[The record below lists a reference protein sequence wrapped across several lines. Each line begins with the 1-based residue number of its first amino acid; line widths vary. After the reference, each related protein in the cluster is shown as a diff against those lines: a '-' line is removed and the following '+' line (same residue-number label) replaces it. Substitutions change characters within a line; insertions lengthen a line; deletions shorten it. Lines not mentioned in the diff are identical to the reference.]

1 MTHASLKPSPDSSP
15 RSDVANGGASTV
27 SQTPERQTAAYG
39 RVASVVAHELTNLLQ
54 ILASSL
60 DRLGPSGRASD
71 VSPDEAVLAMQTIRA
86 SMDRGTRVA
95 RQLQTFAQLAPP
107 RLQPR
112 ELHQLM
118 AGWMSDFEEAVGPQ
132 MRLELRLRHSGSV
145 LVDAEQLQGALL
157 NLLANARE
165 ASAPGALIVLELSRV
180 ARVAGM
186 SCRIAVIDHG
196 EGMNEDVAKQ
206 AAAPFYTTRPPGK
219 GMGLGLTIA
228 RMVTEAHG
236 GTIEI
241 DSAPGRGTT
250 VSLYLPLP
258 GMAHGRFTPAS
269 YSVSTASTA
278 APTTSASP
286 AGAPAPTYENGK
298 TVENG
303 RTAEPARPVEN
314 GVRTAGTPATG
325 GVAGATS
332 AASTAPTTQ
341 PGAGPAAGAGAAP
354 TTGFA
359 GAPTY
364 AAPPTTLPAS
374 AAPGAAT
381 SGASTP
387 GTGAAATFA
396 PASTTPASSGVP
408 TAAPAAAAASSGTA
422 PAPSVA
428 PGTAA
433 VPAPPSSPPA
443 AAAGAGTSRQS
454 PPPPSAG
461 VTPGATPPAAAAPP
475 MSSAPAATSAPTPGA
490 GVGSAPAQPA
500 ARVAPAPPTTA
511 MPAAPPVSPGHPSI
525 PTPIRPAPR
534 SSGCVLVIDDEEAI
548 AEYFRIILTAERYD
562 VHVVCSA
569 HQAIERFSEDPQ
581 RYDAVLLDMM
591 LRDGSGIE
599 LYRSFRALRP
609 DLRVVVCTGFSDNE
623 SLAPIRADG
632 HDILYKPCPRSEVLK
647 AIARAV
653 SARRAAI

>member
-15 RSDVANGGASTV
+15 RSSDVANGGV
-27 SQTPERQTAAYG
+27 SITSSSSAPERQASVYG

-60 DRLGPSGRASD
+60 DRLGPARAGD

-118 AGWMSDFEEAVGPQ
+118 ASWMADFEEAVGAH

-180 ARVAGM
+180 ARVAGT

-196 EGMNEDVAKQ
+196 EGMSEEVVKQ
-206 AAAPFYTTRPPGK
+206 ASAPFYTTRPPGK

-236 GTIEI
+236 GSVEI

-250 VSLYLPLP
+250 VSLFLPLP
-258 GMAHGRFTPAS
+258 GTRF
-269 YSVSTASTA
+269 ASTSYGASTSTPSSA
-278 APTTSASP
+278 ATTSAAPSAATSATSAQ
-286 AGAPAPTYENGK
+286 AGAPSAGVP
-298 TVENG
+298 
-303 RTAEPARPVEN
+303 PASSS
-314 GVRTAGTPATG
+314 
-325 GVAGATS
+325 VA
-332 AASTAPTTQ
+332 
-341 PGAGPAAGAGAAP
+341 AAGA
-354 TTGFA
+354 
-359 GAPTY
+359 
-364 AAPPTTLPAS
+364 PPS
-374 AAPGAAT
+374 AAPGAA
-381 SGASTP
+381 ASAPPVTP
-387 GTGAAATFA
+387 GESQSAATMRINVPPLA
-396 PASTTPASSGVP
+396 PSAALAPSTAT
-408 TAAPAAAAASSGTA
+408 APAAAPPAATQAATTPSAAAPSAAPQPPASPMPTPTPSSTFGATGAPGAGAAAAPTQPMQRPAAFAPTPTPQAPPAPAA
-422 PAPSVA
+422 PAP
-428 PGTAA
+428 
-433 VPAPPSSPPA
+433 PA
-443 AAAGAGTSRQS
+443 APSATAGAGTY
-454 PPPPSAG
+454 A
-461 VTPGATPPAAAAPP
+461 
-475 MSSAPAATSAPTPGA
+475 
-490 GVGSAPAQPA
+490 
-500 ARVAPAPPTTA
+500 
-511 MPAAPPVSPGHPSI
+511 SI
-525 PTPIRPAPR
+525 PTPMRTAPR

-653 SARRAAI
+653 SARRSAM

>member
-15 RSDVANGGASTV
+15 RSDAANGGAVAPPPS
-27 SQTPERQTAAYG
+27 SAPERQTAVYG

-60 DRLGPSGRASD
+60 DRLGPSARAAD
-71 VSPDEAVLAMQTIRA
+71 VSPDEQLLAMQTIRA

-118 AGWMSDFEEAVGPQ
+118 ASWMADFEDAVGPH

-157 NLLANARE
+157 NLLVNARE

-180 ARVAGM
+180 ARVAGT

-196 EGMNEDVAKQ
+196 EGMSEEVVKQ
-206 AAAPFYTTRPPGK
+206 ASAPFYTTRPPGK

-236 GTIEI
+236 GSVEI

-258 GMAHGRFTPAS
+258 GSHSRFATATSSYAAS
-269 YSVSTASTA
+269 ASTVSTSTA
-278 APTTSASP
+278 AP
-286 AGAPAPTYENGK
+286 
-298 TVENG
+298 
-303 RTAEPARPVEN
+303 
-314 GVRTAGTPATG
+314 
-325 GVAGATS
+325 S
-332 AASTAPTTQ
+332 AAST
-341 PGAGPAAGAGAAP
+341 
-354 TTGFA
+354 
-359 GAPTY
+359 
-364 AAPPTTLPAS
+364 
-374 AAPGAAT
+374 
-381 SGASTP
+381 
-387 GTGAAATFA
+387 
-396 PASTTPASSGVP
+396 GVSQ
-408 TAAPAAAAASSGTA
+408 AAPAAAAAPPPSAPASASAAPGAPASSQATVSSGPFAPYGTA
-422 PAPSVA
+422 PAGA
-428 PGTAA
+428 PGT
-433 VPAPPSSPPA
+433 PSS
-443 AAAGAGTSRQS
+443 AGAPSFAGT
-454 PPPPSAG
+454 PSAG
-461 VTPGATPPAAAAPP
+461 TAP
-475 MSSAPAATSAPTPGA
+475 
-490 GVGSAPAQPA
+490 
-500 ARVAPAPPTTA
+500 
-511 MPAAPPVSPGHPSI
+511 PAAPPVAAPGAESPLSMRVPVPSTTAASPAQAPAATQAGVPASETSAAPASAPPAGGSQWGAPSAATAAGAGAGAAAAPAPAAPAAPPAT
-525 PTPIRPAPR
+525 PTPTPAAGQQPTGAPPFGAGAAPATPGAGAGAAAAPTQPIARTPVPPTPPAPAAPSAPGAGPTSYANVPTPTPTRVAPR

-653 SARRAAI
+653 SARRTAM

>member
-1 MTHASLKPSPDSSP
+1 MTHASLKPSPDPSP
-15 RSDVANGGASTV
+15 RPDIANADIANGGSST
-27 SQTPERQTAAYG
+27 SLAQDQQTAAYG

-60 DRLGPSGRASD
+60 DRIGPSAKAN

-118 AGWMSDFEEAVGPQ
+118 AGWMSDFEDVVGPN

-145 LVDAEQLQGALL
+145 LVDADQLQGTLL
-157 NLLANARE
+157 NLLSNARE

-186 SCRIAVIDHG
+186 SVRIAVIDHG
-196 EGMNEDVAKQ
+196 EGMSEEVVTHAS
-206 AAAPFYTTRPPGK
+206 APFYTTRPPGK

-236 GTIEI
+236 GSMDI
-241 DSAPGRGTT
+241 DSALGRGTT

-258 GMAHGRFTPAS
+258 GSHGRVAPAS
-269 YSVSTASTA
+269 YSAGQPVPGGTAPVES
-278 APTTSASP
+278 
-286 AGAPAPTYENGK
+286 GR

-303 RTAEPARPVEN
+303 RTIEN
-314 GVRTAGTPATG
+314 GGRAAAAPATSPLAAPAPTAPPLTGPLAPSTGAPSAGAPSGAMPSGGGAGAPTAAGT
-325 GVAGATS
+325 S
-332 AASTAPTTQ
+332 
-341 PGAGPAAGAGAAP
+341 AGAGAAVTRPSPADTAPIPPSPLATPPVGAPSEATPVPTPSVSPRPPAPPSAAPQPPFPAP
-354 TTGFA
+354 TTAPPAPSTSGLGTA
-359 GAPTY
+359 STPGPLGAPASQPTAKVA
-364 AAPPTTLPAS
+364 AAPPTVT
-374 AAPGAAT
+374 T
-381 SGASTP
+381 Q
-387 GTGAAATFA
+387 
-396 PASTTPASSGVP
+396 TPA
-408 TAAPAAAAASSGTA
+408 
-422 PAPSVA
+422 
-428 PGTAA
+428 
-433 VPAPPSSPPA
+433 
-443 AAAGAGTSRQS
+443 Q
-454 PPPPSAG
+454 
-461 VTPGATPPAAAAPP
+461 
-475 MSSAPAATSAPTPGA
+475 
-490 GVGSAPAQPA
+490 APAQGSPS
-500 ARVAPAPPTTA
+500 APYLHSG
-511 MPAAPPVSPGHPSI
+511 M
-525 PTPIRPAPR
+525 PIRPAPR

-653 SARRAAI
+653 GARRTAT